1 MRAACIVAPGRVE
14 VTAVDDPTPGPDDVI
29 VAVAAVGI
37 CGTDLHILAGEHG
50 RLPVIPGHEIA
61 GTVVAVGAGVAGP
74 RVGDRVA
81 IDPSLPCDACR
92 WCRRGRQN
100 LCETLGALGVTAAGG
115 AAELVRAAARRCV
128 VLPDHVDLHGAALI
142 EPLSCAVRGYDVLQQ
157 RLGSSVVVY
166 GAGTMGLLMLSLA
179 SRAGAVSVDVVD
191 PNGDRLAVAGL
202 IGCSASAAG
211 ADELDRGDGW
221 DVVID
226 ATGHPAAIADG
237 LGRVARGGTFLQFGV
252 SPPTTRV
259 EISPYDVF
267 SREITIT
274 GSRAVH
280 NSFERAAELFAAD
293 FVDWRR
299 IVTHQTPLA
308 DYATAL
314 DGFARGNGIK
324 TQILPTP

>member
-1 MRAACIVAPGRVE
+1 MRAARIVAPGQVE
-14 VTAVDDPTPGPDDVI
+14 VTAVDDPSPGPDDVI

-61 GTVVAVGAGVAGP
+61 GTVVAVGAGVGTP

-100 LCETLGALGVTAAGG
+100 LCESLGALGVTVAGG
-115 AAELVRAAARRCV
+115 AAELVRSPARRCI
-128 VLPDHVDLHGAALI
+128 VLPDDVDVRGAALI
-142 EPLSCAVRGYDVLQQ
+142 EPLSCAVRGYDVLRQQ
-157 RLGSSVVVY
+157 LGASVLVY

-179 SRAGAVSVDVVD
+179 ARTGAVSVDVVE
-191 PNGDRLAVAGL
+191 PNDARRTVADA
-202 IGCSASAAG
+202 IGCTASAAG
-211 ADELDRGDGW
+211 ADALDREHGW

-226 ATGHPAAIADG
+226 ATGHPAAIQDG

-252 SPPTTRV
+252 SSPDARV
-259 EISPYDVF
+259 EIAPYDVYH
-267 SREITIT
+267 RELTIT
-274 GSRAVH
+274 GSMAVL
-280 NSFERAAELFAAD
+280 NSFERAAELFAAG

-299 IVTHQTPLA
+299 IVTHQSPLA
-308 DYATAL
+308 DYAAAL
-314 DGFARGNGIK
+314 DGFARGEGIK
-324 TQILPTP
+324 TQICP